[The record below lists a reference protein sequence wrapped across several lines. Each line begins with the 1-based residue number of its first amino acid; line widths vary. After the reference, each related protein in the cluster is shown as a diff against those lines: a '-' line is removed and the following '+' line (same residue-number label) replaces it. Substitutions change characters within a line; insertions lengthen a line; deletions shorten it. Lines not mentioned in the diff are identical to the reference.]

1 MQHPSF
7 LLSFFYLLKWQ
18 ESGCQKAGDFPVP
31 RSRSRHMWPSFLRP
45 LGSQLCIHKPVVSW
59 VVEVVRWGSPAF
71 AVVGGPL
78 GSLRF
83 VCVCVLGATGLSLP
97 PLTPS
102 LELEGVRPAASCCRQ
117 HMRPGSS
124 LPRCSASMGSW
135 QAALPRECLSLHLGM
150 GGLGALE
157 LVQGEVGS
165 LVACGAAQGSVL
177 PGETWFFRGW
187 QGVLSGRGVTGP
199 FPCED
204 GEEGGGCYENELV

>member
-1 MQHPSF
+1 MPESRG
-7 LLSFFYLLKWQ
+7 LS
-18 ESGCQKAGDFPVP
+18 C
-31 RSRSRHMWPSFLRP
+31 
-45 LGSQLCIHKPVVSW
+45 
-59 VVEVVRWGSPAF
+59 PAF
-71 AVVGGPL
+71 QVAAHVAIFSAAFGVPAVYSQAGGQLGGGSCEVGEP
-78 GSLRF
+78 SLCSRGGTPGVPEIC
-83 VCVCVLGATGLSLP
+83 VCVRVLGATGLSLP